1 MSLRVMVRRVRVCGI
16 IQLRVFLER
25 LQLPGILVCILMG
38 LWRDQMITRMLV
50 SIMRYAPG
58 VRNGWSYFLRLRM
71 RPGSG
76 TSLTSLISITSWLPG
91 HMAPMT
97 SGVGLVHLRYY
108 LIQSGI
114 TIIRAR
120 LPRGIGSRLN
130 FYIQWRSFQ
139 NVQ

>member
-58 VRNGWSYFLRLRM
+58 VRNGWSCFLRKVTR
-71 RPGSG
+71 
-76 TSLTSLISITSWLPG
+76 LISITSWLPG

-114 TIIRAR
+114 TIMRAR
-120 LPRGIGSRLN
+120 LPRGIGSQLN
-130 FYIQWRSFQ
+130 FYIQWRNFQ

>member
-1 MSLRVMVRRVRVCGI
+1 MSLRGMVRRVRVCGI

-58 VRNGWSYFLRLRM
+58 VRNGWSYFLRLRT
-71 RPGSG
+71 RRCF
-76 TSLTSLISITSWLPG
+76 LRKVTSLINIISWLQEV
-91 HMAPMT
+91 MAPMI
-97 SGVGLVHLRYY
+97 SGVGLVLLRYY
-108 LIQSGI
+108 LMQSGS
-114 TIIRAR
+114 IIMRER
-120 LPRGIGSRLN
+120 LPGIIGSRLN
-130 FYIQWRSFQ
+130 FYIKWRSFQ

>member
-50 SIMRYAPG
+50 NIMRYAPG
-58 VRNGWSYFLRLRM
+58 VRNGWSCFLRLRM

-114 TIIRAR
+114 TIMRER

-130 FYIQWRSFQ
+130 FYIQWRNFQ

>member
-58 VRNGWSYFLRLRM
+58 VRNGWSCFLRLRT

-114 TIIRAR
+114 TIMRAR

-130 FYIQWRSFQ
+130 FYIQWRNFQ

>member
-38 LWRDQMITRMLV
+38 LWRDQMITRMLG

-58 VRNGWSYFLRLRM
+58 LRNGWSYFLRKV
-71 RPGSG
+71 
-76 TSLTSLISITSWLPG
+76 TSLISITSWLPG
-91 HMAPMT
+91 HMAPMI

-114 TIIRAR
+114 TIMRER